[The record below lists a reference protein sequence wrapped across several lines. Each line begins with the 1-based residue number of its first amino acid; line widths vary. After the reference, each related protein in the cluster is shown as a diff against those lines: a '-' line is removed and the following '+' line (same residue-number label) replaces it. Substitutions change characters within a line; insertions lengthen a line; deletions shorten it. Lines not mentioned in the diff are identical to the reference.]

1 MKQVVRARLADAV
14 AINTKCGTLDTVT
27 TSIGKDVITG
37 IARVSLS
44 EVKVECAVVCL
55 ADHGDPHV
63 DTIFTHGLGQ
73 YLVELLRPN
82 LIHSFPPSTCLLRF
96 GWGLWESQKD
106 E

>member
-14 AINTKCGTLDTVT
+14 TTNAKCRSLDTVT
-27 TSIGKDVITG
+27 TSVGKDVLTG

-44 EVKVECAVVCL
+44 EIKVECALVCL
-55 ADHGDPHV
+55 TDHRDPHV

-82 LIHSFPPSTCLLRF
+82 LIHALPPPTCLLCF
-96 GWGLWESQKD
+96 GWGLWEPQKNQ
-106 E
+106 